1 MVFNNDDKTLK
12 LMNKEL
18 RKYKVKLKFQYYDVC
33 PYNKNKLEIM
43 DIVLKYVDLLESYYN
58 KIFILSTL
66 CDECFKSSV
75 SYLVNIYKYFIENI
89 YNDPLDEFYLL
100 NLMDTIAKIKALEYT
115 ELYKDILSGPI
126 TQSAE
131 SMIKMVSK
139 YYTDEFDDIL
149 LTLIK
154 KENLIPKAWFG
165 EVSEDSKYWCSYI
178 TMKCIVDKK
187 DKKYLPF
194 FHEIL
199 EDEFMSW
206 INFSVSKYKNKLT
219 LEWKRK
225 YKLLAE
231 KGIKKI
237 K

>member
-131 SMIKMVSK
+131 SMI
-139 YYTDEFDDIL
+139 
-149 LTLIK
+149 
-154 KENLIPKAWFG
+154 
-165 EVSEDSKYWCSYI
+165 
-178 TMKCIVDKK
+178 
-187 DKKYLPF
+187 
-194 FHEIL
+194 
-199 EDEFMSW
+199 
-206 INFSVSKYKNKLT
+206 
-219 LEWKRK
+219 
-225 YKLLAE
+225 
-231 KGIKKI
+231 
-237 K
+237 